1 MSQYNIPLGDMC
13 RGTFAPRGGLAILV
27 PSMWAAPARVHR
39 TRWVFF
45 LAGLVLLVSSQYAL
59 RDPRSQVLPVSF
71 LAEAD
76 VCTFA
81 AGASHT
87 QSTPSPPHTHQPHYP
102 LCLNSAFVIALTAFA
117 TEVRPDVQIGLLQA
131 TPTEPVYIRYSFW
144 EHTPY
149 RGPPLWA

>member
-1 MSQYNIPLGDMC
+1 MGQYNIPLGDMC

-27 PSMWAAPARVHR
+27 LSMLAAPTRVHR
-39 TRWVFF
+39 ILWVFF

-71 LAEAD
+71 LAGAD
-76 VCTFA
+76 ICS
-81 AGASHT
+81 AGVGSTHP
-87 QSTPSPPHTHQPHYP
+87 QSTPSPTHTHQPHCL
-102 LCLNSAFVIALTAFA
+102 LCLNAAFAIALTAFA
-117 TEVRPDVQIGLLQA
+117 TEVRPEVQIGLLQA
-131 TPTEPVYIRYSFW
+131 TPPESVYKRYSFW